1 MENFIKVI
9 FVALPAAIFFS
20 ILLLGLLRL
29 SDLRADRT
37 EIARLRTLQPSDPP
51 RFSAAMVED
60 LPTAARRY
68 FRYAIDEGTPL
79 WTVAK
84 IEMSGQIGMGQ
95 RGDPR
100 YADMSAEQIIAAP
113 HGFVWQ
119 ANTGWLSGSDSGDWT
134 RFSFAG
140 LLPVVRT
147 GGTDDHRRSAFGR
160 LVAEALF
167 WTPAAL
173 LPGSDVEWLG
183 VDDMT
188 AQVTVNQGDH
198 SQTIDL
204 QVNFVGQ
211 PVAVRMER
219 WSNVN
224 PDRTYRPQPFG
235 GYLSE
240 FRRFG
245 GFTIPTRIEAGN
257 FFGTPDYFPFF
268 MAEVKGLTFP
278 R

>member
-1 MENFIKVI
+1 MENFIKVVLI
-9 FVALPAAIFFS
+9 ALPAATFVGALALS
-20 ILLLGLLRL
+20 LLRL

-37 EIARLRTLQPSDPP
+37 ETTRLRGLQPSDPP

-68 FRYAIDEGTPL
+68 FLYAIAEGTPL
-79 WTVAK
+79 RTVAEV
-84 IEMSGQIGMGQ
+84 EMTGQIGMGQ
-95 RGDPR
+95 RDDPR
-100 YADMSAEQIIAAP
+100 YADMKAEQIIAAP
-113 HGFVWQ
+113 HGFVWR
-119 ANTGWLSGSDSGDWT
+119 ANAGRLSGSDSADWT
-134 RFSFAG
+134 RFRFAG
-140 LLPVVRT
+140 LLPVVRA

-173 LPGSDVEWLG
+173 LPGPDIEWASI
-183 VDDMT
+183 DDMT
-188 AQVTVNQGDH
+188 AQVTVSYGDL
-198 SQTIDL
+198 SQSVEL
-204 QVNFVGQ
+204 QINVVGQ

-219 WSNVN
+219 WSNAN
-224 PDRTYRPQPFG
+224 PDKTYRLQPFG

-240 FRRFG
+240 FRRVD
-245 GFTIPTRIEAGN
+245 GFTVPTRVEAGN

-268 MAEVKGLTFP
+268 MAEVAGLTFP